1 MGWHGLTGRWL
12 VHFAAAGLIAATAHV
27 AATSARQS
35 NEGRT
40 WTGQVVDKETGQPI
54 AEADVLVRVAISR
67 DSKTNEWR
75 ELRVVRQKTGADG
88 TYRFTLE
95 RDEEAERLL
104 YVTLEVEAPDHVNYF
119 GGYGYGMILKNEA
132 LGERPFFE
140 KLELA
145 PGQAIEG
152 RVINPEWQPVAGVKV
167 QAFSAPNAD
176 RPFHDGRFV
185 ETWTA
190 ADGHF
195 RLVLHRKG
203 QAVVWHLPTDY
214 QPSTLGLKN
223 DRRGDL
229 GTFTLLRGIRLS
241 GRVLDVQGRPVGG
254 IYVSAGREVGSE
266 RDDAVP
272 SGIADM
278 VHRAVV
284 TAADGSFTIGPFPP
298 GKYRVVPDEKG
309 WDPAT
314 RVGGNDPV
322 RRPLPAVFT
331 PRTVTL
337 KEGEDAEPLE
347 IRAVP
352 HVVVEA
358 QIYDSKRNKRGGH
371 DVWFVGE
378 LDGAFWSANPHP
390 TADGTFV
397 MRAPHG
403 LEDARIDLS
412 TNEHSCLQFRIAKDA
427 PLTHSRTIRL
437 GTLDHDITGIEII
450 RYEAPIIVLK
460 AATKDGRPVKDVQV
474 SVDYTAPETNPD
486 GKYILKGGMHSD
498 VSLEAMGEGRFRTE
512 QLAPDRE
519 VTVTVQAE
527 GFKPASQK
535 RTLPEGKTEELTLV
549 LEPK

>member
-12 VHFAAAGLIAATAHV
+12 THSATAGLIVLTTCVAVTAALPA
-27 AATSARQS
+27 

-40 WTGQVVDKETGQPI
+40 WTGQVVDKETAQPI
-54 AEADVLVRVAISR
+54 AGADVLVRVSVSR
-67 DSKTNEWR
+67 DSQTNEWR
-75 ELRVVRQKTGADG
+75 DLREVRQRTDAEGK
-88 TYRFTLE
+88 YRFTLR

-119 GGYGYGMILKNEA
+119 GGYGYGMILKNEGM
-132 LGERPFFE
+132 GERPFFE

-145 PGQAIEG
+145 PGEAIEG
-152 RVINPEWQPVAGVKV
+152 RVLTPEWQPAAGVKV
-167 QAFSAPNAD
+167 QAYSTPSAD
-176 RPFHDGRFV
+176 RPFDDGRFA

-203 QAVVWHLPTDY
+203 QAVVWLLPTDY
-214 QPSTLGLKN
+214 EPSTLGLKN

-229 GTFTLLRGIRLS
+229 GTFTLARGIRFG
-241 GRVLDVQGRPVGG
+241 GRALDAQGKPIGG
-254 IYVSAGREVGSE
+254 IYVSAGRESPPGS
-266 RDDAVP
+266 DDAVP

-284 TAADGSFTIGPFPP
+284 TAADGTFTIGPFPP
-298 GKYRVVPDEKG
+298 GKYRVVPDEQG

-314 RVGGNDPV
+314 RVGAKDPV
-322 RRPLPAVFT
+322 RRLLPAVFM

-337 KEGEDAEPLE
+337 KEGEPVEPLE

-352 HVVVEA
+352 HVLVEA
-358 QIYDSKRNKRGGH
+358 QIYDSKGNKRGGH

-378 LDGAFWSANPHP
+378 MDGSFWSANPHP

-403 LEDARIDLS
+403 LEDARIELS

-437 GTLDHDITGIEII
+437 GTLDHDIKGIEII
-450 RYEAPIIVLK
+450 RYEAPIILVK
-460 AATKDGRPVKDVQV
+460 ATTREGQPVKDARV
-474 SVDYTAPETNPD
+474 SVDYTAPDRNQD

-498 VSLEAMGEGRFRTE
+498 VSLEELGEGRFRTS
-512 QLAPDRE
+512 QLAPDRA
-519 VTVTVQAE
+519 VTVTARAE
-527 GFKPASQK
+527 GYAAKSATI
-535 RTLPEGKTEELTLV
+535 TLPEGATREVV
-549 LEPK
+549 LILDKE